1 MDLWCIRRVCRRFVE
16 RGENRADTDM
26 DSFSNCKMHRG
37 SVDKYSWVLTLHAI
51 SLQSIPQ
58 THGWKVASSNSS
70 RNSKRIFSPE
80 LTLFPGSSSVS
91 VPVLQQWHVKDPG
104 PSSKYADGRLHL
116 DTHTPL
122 AQQSWSGMTTLLSLS
137 WTALAN
143 ARHASLALSNTVP
156 FICVFTSGNRKSR
169 RERALMNTVGMAA
182 AAPCS
187 HWDRQLS
194 LLLCVHW
201 RYHDEEKGHGVPC
214 LGGALTKLWRP
225 SGDSDAHNSP
235 QWLSVCPQE
244 KWWWHSP
251 LFRRSWFS
259 DHINRFKFRQMSA
272 LLRSILNGLPW
283 SFTTWTCS
291 TQP

>member
-1 MDLWCIRRVCRRFVE
+1 MHQKSP
-16 RGENRADTDM
+16 DTPYWV
-26 DSFSNCKMHRG
+26 DSTKN
-37 SVDKYSWVLTLHAI
+37 YSI
-51 SLQSIPQ
+51 FFLQR
-58 THGWKVASSNSS
+58 T
-70 RNSKRIFSPE
+70 F
-80 LTLFPGSSSVS
+80 
-91 VPVLQQWHVKDPG
+91 LQQLCTLPCG
-104 PSSKYADGRLHL
+104 ETTCS
-116 DTHTPL
+116 TPL
-122 AQQSWSGMTTLLSLS
+122 PRLIWVCLQQPSWILNMHLQRSQTRYPSVVSSLLGIGRS
-137 WTALAN
+137 
-143 ARHASLALSNTVP
+143 
-156 FICVFTSGNRKSR
+156 C
-169 RERALMNTVGMAA
+169 REKGLVNMLGAVA

-187 HWDRQLS
+187 HWENQLS

-201 RYHDEEKGHGVPC
+201 RYHDEEKGHGVLC